1 MFSSAFLN
9 ERRIEIGIIVAAAS
23 LWLVAVWDLQFL
35 SDDYMLIETWG
46 QRQNPSRWLT
56 GESFHYF
63 RPIASMLWRF
73 DHLLWGM
80 DPRGYYCVSVV
91 MHGACALL
99 VWHLGHRSLPEANR
113 AGLWSALIFLFL
125 PGHIF
130 AVLNIS
136 AVSAVLPCS
145 FFYIAT
151 IIFYLDGRSGRKG
164 HELVSY
170 CCLIL
175 SLMSKEYALTLPI
188 LILAW
193 ELILSNRSERSMR
206 RFLRICGPY
215 GLVCALYLTWR
226 ISSFGHLSSNPIF
239 SSNLDP
245 VNLFNNAAVYVASI
259 FAPWGLE
266 DFKSLF
272 RARPTFLLAV
282 ASLSL
287 SVAIVLAWV
296 YRHRIHR
303 YQMIWVL
310 WICIALM
317 PVLRVYSP
325 WNSYLASAGS
335 CMLLASTL
343 SPDFLRFPKA
353 RFLRP
358 LLMTIC
364 VAYSFFHAQ
373 VWQRASDVAVA
384 VTDGVIELSER
395 SPGRIYLA
403 NVPGE
408 LGGAPVFAGGGNLRS
423 SIRLKG
429 FGPPLSILSVV
440 HQASEAGGLQ
450 VSRLEGGLSLRLV
463 GAGDFFRLNTM
474 DVLSRRTIPGRGY
487 SYSDGTSRITVSDLD
502 ARGQV
507 VGVSVDLRDEADIDR
522 VVIWDGARI
531 VPLDAAAN

>member
-1 MFSSAFLN
+1 MYSSAILN
-9 ERRIEIGIIVAAAS
+9 ARKGEIGIIAAAAS
-23 LWLVAVWDLQFL
+23 LWLLAVWNLHFL
-35 SDDYMLIETWG
+35 SDDYMLIQTWG
-46 QRQNPSRWLT
+46 QRQNPLRWLT

-63 RPIASMLWRF
+63 RPIASLLWRF
-73 DHLLWGM
+73 DYLLWGI

-99 VWHLGHRSLPEANR
+99 VWHLANRSLPESNR

-136 AVSAVLPCS
+136 AASAVLPCS
-145 FFYIAT
+145 FFYLAT
-151 IIFYLDGRSGRKG
+151 IIFYLDGRTGRTG
-164 HELVSY
+164 RELLSY
-170 CCLIL
+170 GCLIL

-193 ELILSNRSERSMR
+193 ELTLSSRSERSMW
-206 RFLRICGPY
+206 RFIRICGPY

-239 SSNLDP
+239 SSDIDP
-245 VNLFNNAAVYVASI
+245 INLFINGAVYVASI

-272 RARPTFLLAV
+272 RSRPTFLLPV

-287 SVAIVLAWV
+287 ATAAVLAWI
-296 YRHRIHR
+296 YRHRIR
-303 YQMIWVL
+303 RRQIIWVA
-310 WICIALM
+310 WVCIALM

-335 CMLLASTL
+335 CILLASTL

-358 LLMTIC
+358 LLVTVC
-364 VAYSFFHAQ
+364 LAYSILHAQ
-373 VWQRASDVAVA
+373 LWQRASDIALA
-384 VTDGVIELSER
+384 VTDGIIELSEQ

-408 LGGAPVFAGGGNLRS
+408 LGGAPVFAGGGNLTS
-423 SIRLKG
+423 SIRLRG
-429 FGPPLSILSVV
+429 FGQPLSILSVV

-450 VSRLEGGLSLRLV
+450 VSRLDGGLSLHLV

-487 SYSDGTSRITVSDLD
+487 SYSDGTSWITVSDLD
-502 ARGQV
+502 AHGQV
-507 VGVSVDLRDEADIDR
+507 VGVSVDLRNEADIDR
-522 VVIWDGARI
+522 VVIWDGTRI
-531 VPLDAAAN
+531 VPLDATAN